1 MAMARRSRIGWLFGS
16 VAVACAGSL
25 VAVLAWRCMPSGSTG
40 GGNHDNRIREQEVQ
54 FTSGGNALAGILV
67 LPAGP
72 GPHPAVVFLNG
83 SDGADRTGRGR
94 WPSVWR
100 HFAQHG
106 FASFSWDRPGVGG
119 STGDFEAQTFADRAE
134 EALAAV
140 RCLQARSEI
149 RADAVGLWGFSQGGI
164 VAPLAGSRSR
174 DVAFIIEVSGFQ
186 EAAWKQDLYRVEAEL
201 RADGFAEADISEAV
215 AFASRRM
222 DLLRHA
228 GAFEELEEA
237 QQRVWG
243 RPWFEYVHYCDRK
256 HFESGTRMVGFDPGP
271 CWEQVCCPVLAIY
284 GEKDT
289 GCSAQEQVA
298 VIRRGLQK
306 SGNRDVT
313 VKVFPRAGHLITVT
327 QTGGRKEAA
336 RRRAVAGQHAAEPDF
351 APGYLETMSGWLKER
366 FMRPP

>member
-1 MAMARRSRIGWLFGS
+1 MATARRSRIGWLLGS
-16 VAVACAGSL
+16 VAVAFVGGL
-25 VAVLAWRCMPSGSTG
+25 VAAVAWRCIPPDSTG
-40 GGNHDNRIREQEVQ
+40 AGNQDYRFREQEVQ
-54 FTSGGNALAGILV
+54 FMSGGNTLAGVLV

-100 HFAQHG
+100 HFARHG

-119 STGDFEAQTFADRAE
+119 STGDFEAQTFADRAD

-140 RCLQARSEI
+140 RYLQARSEI